1 MIVIIKEILVP
12 DNYIL
17 KDQIWQN
24 VAELEAALA
33 HVVVNIY
40 IYKLIEGHNGSYFF
54 RTWW

>member
-1 MIVIIKEILVP
+1 MIVIKKEILVP

-24 VAELEAALA
+24 VAELEADLA

-40 IYKLIEGHNGSYFF
+40 IYTN
-54 RTWW
+54 